1 MEKWLEIQKKF
12 SAVLL
17 LKNIAQ
23 YQKDLSY
30 ARLMTELEQFY
41 KIPMMRDENFERG
54 NPDVMRVYRM
64 ISDSRK
70 TLD

>member
-12 SAVLL
+12 SAVML

-41 KIPMMRDENFERG
+41 KIPMMKDENYEHD

-64 ISDSRK
+64 ISDSRQSI
-70 TLD
+70 